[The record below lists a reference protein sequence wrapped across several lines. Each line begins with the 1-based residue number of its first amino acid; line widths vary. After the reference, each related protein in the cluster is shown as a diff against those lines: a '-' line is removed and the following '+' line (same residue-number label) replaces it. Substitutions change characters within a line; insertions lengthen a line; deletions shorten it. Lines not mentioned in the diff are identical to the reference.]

1 MSKGTEFNFLADWVK
16 FGNSLSDSQERYG
29 FYMAISRY
37 GVYGEEPKNLK
48 GAALDYFNTKVRP
61 NIDKQHGRANHGNKR

>member
-1 MSKGTEFNFLADWVK
+1 MEFNFLADWVK
-16 FGNSLSDSQERYG
+16 FGDSLSDSQERYG
-29 FYMAISRY
+29 F
-37 GVYGEEPKNLK
+37 YGEEPKNLK

>member
-16 FGNSLSDSQERYG
+16 FGDSLSDSQERYG

-61 NIDKQHGRANHGNKR
+61 NIDEQHKKRNHGKE

>member
-1 MSKGTEFNFLADWVK
+1 MSKGTEFNFIADWVK
-16 FGNSLSDSQERYG
+16 FGDSLRDSLERYD

-48 GAALDYFNTKVRP
+48 GATLDYFNTKVRP
-61 NIDKQHGRANHGNKR
+61 NIDEQHKKRNHGKE

>member
-16 FGNSLSDSQERYG
+16 FGDSLSDSQERYG

-48 GAALDYFNTKVRP
+48 GATLDYFNTKVRP
-61 NIDKQHGRANHGNKR
+61 NIDEQHKKRNHGKE